1 MPRDY
6 RRYRKRMSQRSSGKP
21 SRYALNALTVR
32 AHEFVEAPPAH
43 VLAERDAALH
53 APQSITGAVF
63 GDPASGRSA
72 LDRRGRE

>member
-21 SRYALNALTVR
+21 SRYALTVR